1 MNELTVHVAW
11 WLSRSR
17 TMVPRLV
24 LTVAWY
30 LAALKAG
37 LAGGTLTLRAALP
50 LGVYVQWLAGSAA
63 SVGGGGAGGGGGGGG
78 GGVGVGGGGG
88 AAGLRAP
95 AGRGQAAL
103 SRHRGGPG

>member
-37 LAGGTLTLRAALP
+37 LAGGTLTLRAAVP
-50 LGVYVQWLAGSAA
+50 FGVYVQWLAGSAA
-63 SVGGGGAGGGGGGGG
+63 SVGVGDAV
-78 GGVGVGGGGG
+78 GVGVAVADALGLGVEV
-88 AAGLRAP
+88 AAAVLLPPPDRAT
-95 AGRGQAAL
+95 
-103 SRHRGGPG
+103 

>member
-30 LAALKAG
+30 LAALKVG
-37 LAGGTLTLRAALP
+37 LAGGTPTLRAAPP

-63 SVGGGGAGGGGGGGG
+63 SVGVGDAV
-78 GGVGVGGGGG
+78 GVGVAVGDALGFGVEV
-88 AAGLRAP
+88 AATGLLPPLDMAT
-95 AGRGQAAL
+95 
-103 SRHRGGPG
+103 